1 MIDAIIVFRIGGDFV
16 LHRAKEDSMDRSNE
30 SSNRTTIKKTE
41 IDGEK
46 SSASLRRKLSISVIA
61 VVIAM
66 IAIVSATYAWYVY
79 NTSRHTTDVRMAAGA
94 GANLQISNSY
104 LGEYGSAAVLDSF
117 QGRLTPVSTNSIAGG
132 FQKAARFVAV
142 GDGKNDVVAYMFK
155 SSDASEYYHT
165 SMYLRTNGDPTDI
178 YVSDIGYEDSD
189 DKKPISSAIRVGF
202 VVHEPGANGRVQGE
216 YIFAIN
222 DAKNPEADYNTATGK
237 EGYVLDSS
245 RSDGTTV
252 PFAPYTSAAYCNY
265 NSDTGEVTL
274 KSGAKKMCT
283 ISGDG
288 KGKPGTP
295 VQIEVYI
302 WLEGCDEDCTANLC
316 GETLKK
322 LAVSFAGVVQE

>member
-1 MIDAIIVFRIGGDFV
+1 MNST
-16 LHRAKEDSMDRSNE
+16 KEDSMDIKSE
-30 SSNRTTIKKTE
+30 TSISTITKKTE

-66 IAIVSATYAWYVY
+66 VAIVSATYAWYVY

-142 GDGKNDVVAYMFK
+142 GEGKYDVVADMFK

-165 SMYLRTNGDPTDI
+165 NMYLRTNGNPTDI
-178 YVSDIGYEDSD
+178 YLSDIGFEDSD
-189 DKKPISSAIRVGF
+189 DKKPISSAIRVGL
-202 VVHEPGANGRVQGE
+202 VIHEPGQNMPVSSE
-216 YIFAIN
+216 YIFAIS
-222 DAKNPEADYNTATGK
+222 DKKNPEARYNTATGK
-237 EGYVLDSS
+237 EGYVLDGAEKN
-245 RSDGTTV
+245 GTTV
-252 PFAPYTSAAYCNY
+252 PFSPYTSDAYCIYDKN
-265 NSDTGEVTL
+265 TGAVKL
-274 KSGAKKMCT
+274 KKTSEKLCT
-283 ISGDG
+283 ITGDG
-288 KGKPGTP
+288 HGKPGTP

-302 WLEGCDEDCTANLC
+302 WLEGCDEDCTVNLC

-322 LAVSFAGVVQE
+322 LAVSFAGIVQE